1 MLILQVFIQFN
12 IFILSLIR
20 ISTPH
25 RESYDLMD
33 PKIKSFT
40 PTNLVWLG
48 SSKWNEEVT
57 IEY

>member
-33 PKIKSFT
+33 PNLITS
-40 PTNLVWLG
+40 TNLVWLG